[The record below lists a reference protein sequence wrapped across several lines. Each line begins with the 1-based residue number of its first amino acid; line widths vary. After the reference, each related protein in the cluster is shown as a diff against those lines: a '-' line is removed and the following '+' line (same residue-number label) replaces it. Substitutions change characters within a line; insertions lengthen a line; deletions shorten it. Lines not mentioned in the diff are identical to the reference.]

1 MAFQASLQTPYLL
14 TVALNITTYLPSF
27 PFSPRRTFTLLQKL
41 DIAFSSLLQGRNAET
56 GDALSGCEGG
66 RGKLSITEK
75 VRLRGLVSRTRVAMV
90 DVAGKGA
97 NGMSDANA
105 TTDTEEGRVTEADT
119 IMFDEDDDT
128 DDNGFRR
135 WEMDV
140 ARVYEKTIIELGIA
154 LDTPSKDH
162 I

>member
-1 MAFQASLQTPYLL
+1 MAFQASLQAPYLL
-14 TVALNITTYLPSF
+14 TVALNITTYLHSF

-66 RGKLSITEK
+66 RGKLSTTEK